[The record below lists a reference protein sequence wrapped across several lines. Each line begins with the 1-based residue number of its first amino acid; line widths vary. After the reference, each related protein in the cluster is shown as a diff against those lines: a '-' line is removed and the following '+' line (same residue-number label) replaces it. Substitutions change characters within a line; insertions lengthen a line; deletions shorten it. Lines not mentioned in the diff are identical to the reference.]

1 MIEVYCGVCRVHFE
15 RGLVKFKLTGLVNQ
29 SIIHTLEHLVTT
41 YSGDDMYEKVAM
53 NLKVLPVTRELIA
66 ECARLEHRTVSA
78 YVDAMVE
85 VDAKKKGLILVNEEN
100 TDE

>member
-1 MIEVYCGVCRVHFE
+1 M
-15 RGLVKFKLTGLVNQ
+15 
-29 SIIHTLEHLVTT
+29 TT
-41 YSGDDMYEKVAM
+41 YSGDDVDEKFAL

-66 ECARLEHRTVSA
+66 ECARLDHRTMSA

-85 VDAKKKGLILVNEEN
+85 ADAKKKGLILVDKEN